1 MEPTDDVD
9 AMVADAVRNIRD
21 RFGPEGLRDLVQLAS
36 LEIDRTERAVESLG
50 EQAEPSGATS
60 ERALDAADTQ
70 AWIAYTDRDP
80 EPASFGDGDGD

>member
-50 EQAEPSGATS
+50 AEAEPGGTS
-60 ERALDAADTQ
+60 ARPFDAADTQ

>member
-1 MEPTDDVD
+1 MEPTADVD

-50 EQAEPSGATS
+50 GEAQPAEATA
-60 ERALDAADTQ
+60 ERAVDAADTQ

-80 EPASFGDGDGD
+80 EPTLFDDGDSD

>member
-36 LEIDRTERAVESLG
+36 VEIDRTERAVESLG
-50 EQAEPSGATS
+50 AGAEPSGATS
-60 ERALDAADTQ
+60 ERAFEAADTQ

-80 EPASFGDGDGD
+80 EPATGGEGDGD

>member
-9 AMVADAVRNIRD
+9 AMVADAVTNIRD

-50 EQAEPSGATS
+50 VEAEPGGATS
-60 ERALDAADTQ
+60 ARAFDAADTQ

>member
-36 LEIDRTERAVESLG
+36 REIDRTERAVESLG
-50 EQAEPSGATS
+50 VEGESSGATS
-60 ERALDAADTQ
+60 ERAFDAADTQ

>member
-1 MEPTDDVD
+1 MEPNADVD

-21 RFGPEGLRDLVQLAS
+21 RFGPEGLRDLVSLAR
-36 LEIDRTERAVESLG
+36 LEIDR
-50 EQAEPSGATS
+50 S
-60 ERALDAADTQ
+60 ERAAEDLGALVEPSAPTSQQAFDSADTQ

>member
-9 AMVADAVRNIRD
+9 AMVADAVTNIRD

-36 LEIDRTERAVESLG
+36 LEIDRTERAVENLG
-50 EQAEPSGATS
+50 VEAEPGGATS
-60 ERALDAADTQ
+60 ARAFDAADTQ